1 MTAGMTNSFDVHDNA
16 LLTADANGTVVTNS
30 FDLLNRLARRD
41 VRVGPGVAAAT
52 TFESFRYDGLSRL
65 VLAQNDASLVT
76 RAYDSLSQKEK
87 EHELQAQQWK
97 GPSGMWTSPHPAK
110 GGAYRYR
117 MMGIGVVLL
126 VGMGYLMFRLIKR
139 ANAERAAR

>member
-1 MTAGMTNSFDVHDNA
+1 MRRTVLVSAFA
-16 LLTADANGTVVTNS
+16 LALGFAAPA
-30 FDLLNRLARRD
+30 FAQQERD
-41 VRVGPGVAAAT
+41 DKPR
-52 TFESFRYDGLSRL
+52 S
-65 VLAQNDASLVT
+65 
-76 RAYDSLSQKEK
+76 YDSLTQKER

-117 MMGIGVVLL
+117 MMGIGAVLL
-126 VGMGYLMFRLIKR
+126 VGMGYLMFRLVKR